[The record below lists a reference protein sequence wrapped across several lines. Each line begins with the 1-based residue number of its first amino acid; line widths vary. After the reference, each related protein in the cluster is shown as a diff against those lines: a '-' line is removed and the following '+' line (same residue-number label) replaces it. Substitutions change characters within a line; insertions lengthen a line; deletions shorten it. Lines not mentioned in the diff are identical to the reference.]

1 MIMPLIA
8 ITGTPG
14 TGKTSVS
21 EELRSRG
28 YRVLDVNN
36 HLKENGLLDKKDVL
50 RDTYEVDMD
59 LLNDSLVN
67 VRSSGDTVFIDSHL
81 SHCLDC
87 HMIVVLRCDPMVL
100 AERLRS
106 RGYSDSKIAE
116 NVQAEL
122 LDVIL
127 CEAADSDIPV
137 YEVDCTSG
145 SASDTADIL
154 VGIING
160 RDNDHLPGKVDWT
173 GEMEKWF

>member
-1 MIMPLIA
+1 MPLIA

-28 YRVLDVNN
+28 YKVVDINR
-36 HLKENGLLDKKDVL
+36 HLREHGLLGEKDVP
-50 RDTYEVDMD
+50 RDTYEVDLD
-59 LLNDSLVN
+59 ALNDSLTEI
-67 VRSSGDTVFIDSHL
+67 RDSPDTVFMDSHL

-87 HMIVVLRCDPMVL
+87 HAIIVLRCDPKVL
-100 AERLRS
+100 AERLKA
-106 RGYSDSKIAE
+106 RGYSEAKVTE

-127 CEAADSDIPV
+127 CEATDSDIPV
-137 YEVDCTSG
+137 YEIDCTSG
-145 SASDTADIL
+145 TASDTADTI

-160 RDNDHLPGKVDWT
+160 MDNDHSPGKINWT
-173 GEMEKWF
+173 GEMEEWF